1 MLAIHDTIKIK
12 NPAMKYS
19 GIQNMKR
26 YSTFFCVL
34 FSVLIQAHADEQ
46 NVNPG
51 INQHYQDA
59 QYQQWLSTFEWSGR
73 EVYDRRQDVLQAL
86 ELKEGMDIADIG
98 AGTGFYSLLFAE
110 QAGKSGNVF
119 AVDVT
124 DDFVRNIERRAAEN
138 NLKNIHAVLS
148 EQKNTR
154 LGADSIDM
162 AFVCN
167 TYHHFEYPQSMLAS
181 IHRALRPG
189 GTLVIID
196 YRKHHGTSSSWVMS
210 HVRSG
215 KQSVIKEIE
224 QAGFKLHSESD
235 ILKENYFLRFLKE

>member
-1 MLAIHDTIKIK
+1 
-12 NPAMKYS
+12 
-19 GIQNMKR
+19 MKR
-26 YSTFFCVL
+26 CSPFFCVL
-34 FSVLIQAHADEQ
+34 FAVLIQAHADEQ

-110 QAGKSGNVF
+110 QAGKSGNIF

-154 LGADSIDM
+154 LDADSIDM

-224 QAGFKLHSESD
+224 LAGFKLHSESD
-235 ILKENYFLRFLKE
+235 ILKENYFLRFVKE

>member
-1 MLAIHDTIKIK
+1 
-12 NPAMKYS
+12 
-19 GIQNMKR
+19 MKR

-235 ILKENYFLRFLKE
+235 ILKENYFLRFVKE

>member
-1 MLAIHDTIKIK
+1 MMIKLSI
-12 NPAMKYS
+12 
-19 GIQNMKR
+19 
-26 YSTFFCVL
+26 FFGLL
-34 FSVLIQAHADEQ
+34 FYGLSFAYASEE

-59 QYQQWLSTFEWSGR
+59 EYQQWLATFERTGR
-73 EVYDRRQDVLQAL
+73 EVYDRQQDVMQAL
-86 ELKEGMDIADIG
+86 ALKQGMDVADIG

-110 QAGKSGNVF
+110 RVGNLGNVY

-124 DDFVRNIERRAAEN
+124 DDFVRNIKRRAAEN
-138 NLKNIHAVLS
+138 NLNNIHAVLS
-148 EQKNTR
+148 KQKDTHLNS
-154 LGADSIDM
+154 DSIDM

-167 TYHHFEYPQSMLAS
+167 TYHHFEYPQAMLAS

-196 YRKHHGTSSSWVMS
+196 YRKQLGTSSSWVMS

-215 KQSVIKEIE
+215 KQSVIQEIE
-224 QAGFKLHSESD
+224 QAGFRFDSEPD
-235 ILKENYFLRFLKE
+235 VLQENYFLRFIRI

>member
-1 MLAIHDTIKIK
+1 
-12 NPAMKYS
+12 
-19 GIQNMKR
+19 MKR

-73 EVYDRRQDVLQAL
+73 EVYDRRQDVTQAL

-110 QAGKSGNVF
+110 QAGKSGKVF

-154 LGADSIDM
+154 LDADSIDM

-215 KQSVIKEIE
+215 KQSIIKEIE
-224 QAGFKLHSESD
+224 QAGFKLHAESD
-235 ILKENYFLRFLKE
+235 ILKENYFLRFVKE

>member
-1 MLAIHDTIKIK
+1 
-12 NPAMKYS
+12 
-19 GIQNMKR
+19 MKR
-26 YSTFFCVL
+26 YLSFCWLL
-34 FSVLIQAHADEQ
+34 FYSLSPTCSAEQ

-73 EVYDRRQDVLQAL
+73 EVYDRRHDIVQAL
-86 ELKEGMDIADIG
+86 ELKAGMDIADIG
-98 AGTGFYSLLFAE
+98 AGTGFYSLLFA
-110 QAGKSGNVF
+110 QQVGKSGNIF

-124 DDFVRNIERRAAEN
+124 DDFVRNIERRASET
-138 NLKNIHAVLS
+138 NLDNVHPILS
-148 EQKNTR
+148 QQKDTR
-154 LGADSIDM
+154 LETGSIDM

-189 GTLVIID
+189 GELVIID
-196 YRKHHGTSSSWVMS
+196 YRKQAGNSSAWVMS

-215 KQSVIKEIE
+215 KQAVVEEIE
-224 QAGFKLHSESD
+224 RAGFKFHTESD
-235 ILKENYFLRFLKE
+235 ILKENYFLRFMKN